1 MPNYLSVIVDCFPGT
16 EAYTIGDPTNYSD
29 IIWVSAPI
37 AKSVLD
43 ASLCATNGPLIET
56 NISYFKHLVS
66 TIPDG
71 SHVQWNETN
80 QQWEFVIPP
89 THTPAVSVVS
99 ETGYGQ
105 ASAVGTSAN
114 YARQDHSH
122 GTPAVVTDA
131 TFEEEV
137 EKSATP
143 VLLDCWATWCGP
155 CKMLAPT
162 IEKLADELAG
172 KIKVA
177 KLDVDENPKTVMK
190 LEIMSIPTL
199 LVYKDGKIV
208 DKMVGAQPKA
218 EIEKH
223 LANI

>member
-1 MPNYLSVIVDCFPGT
+1 MLND
-16 EAYTIGDPTNYSD
+16 D
-29 IIWVSAPI
+29 IIEV
-37 AKSVLD
+37 K
-43 ASLCATNGPLIET
+43 C
-56 NISYFKHLVS
+56 KHC
-66 TIPDG
+66 
-71 SHVQWNETN
+71 
-80 QQWEFVIPP
+80 
-89 THTPAVSVVS
+89 
-99 ETGYGQ
+99 
-105 ASAVGTSAN
+105 GTSNRVSKRKINAGLMPKCGN
-114 YARQDHSH
+114 CKEKLLMESK
-122 GTPAVVTDA
+122 GPIIVTDA

-137 EKSATP
+137 EKSAIP

-177 KLDVDENPKTVMK
+177 KLDVDENPKTAMK

-199 LVYKDGKIV
+199 LIYKDGKQV
-208 DKMVGAQPKA
+208 ANLVGIKPKA

>member
-1 MPNYLSVIVDCFPGT
+1 MLND
-16 EAYTIGDPTNYSD
+16 D
-29 IIWVSAPI
+29 IIEVKCKHCGTSNRVS
-37 AKSVLD
+37 KRKL
-43 ASLCATNGPLIET
+43 TNGLIPKCGNCKEKLLMDSKEP
-56 NISYFKHLVS
+56 I
-66 TIPDG
+66 
-71 SHVQWNETN
+71 
-80 QQWEFVIPP
+80 
-89 THTPAVSVVS
+89 
-99 ETGYGQ
+99 
-105 ASAVGTSAN
+105 
-114 YARQDHSH
+114 
-122 GTPAVVTDA
+122 VVTDA

-137 EKSATP
+137 EKSTIP

-177 KLDVDENPKTVMK
+177 KLDVDENPKTTMK

-199 LVYKDGKIV
+199 LVYKNGKIV

>member
-1 MPNYLSVIVDCFPGT
+1 MLND
-16 EAYTIGDPTNYSD
+16 D
-29 IIWVSAPI
+29 II
-37 AKSVLD
+37 
-43 ASLCATNGPLIET
+43 E
-56 NISYFKHLVS
+56 FKCK
-66 TIPDG
+66 
-71 SHVQWNETN
+71 QC
-80 QQWEFVIPP
+80 
-89 THTPAVSVVS
+89 
-99 ETGYGQ
+99 
-105 ASAVGTSAN
+105 GTSN
-114 YARQDHSH
+114 RVSKRKLNT
-122 GTPAVVTDA
+122 GLIPKCGNCKEKLLMESKGPIVVTDA

-177 KLDVDENPKTVMK
+177 KLDVDENPKTAMK

-199 LVYKDGKIV
+199 LIYKDGKQV
-208 DKMVGAQPKA
+208 ANLVGIKPKA